1 VRISHR
7 VSLGDFVQYLVEWA
21 GHQLVVRPP
30 PTEHFD
36 EGEQVYL
43 GIAPEYCVLLEA

>member
-1 VRISHR
+1 MAEHT
-7 VSLGDFVQYLVEWA
+7 GEHHFVQYLVEWV
-21 GHQLVVRPP
+21 GHQLVVRRP
-30 PTEHFD
+30 PTAHFD